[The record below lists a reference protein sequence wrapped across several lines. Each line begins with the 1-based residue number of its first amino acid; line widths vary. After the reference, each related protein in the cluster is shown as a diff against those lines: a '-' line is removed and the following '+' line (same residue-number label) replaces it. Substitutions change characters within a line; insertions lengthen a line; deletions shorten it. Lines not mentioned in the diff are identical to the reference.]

1 MLISLVDW
9 SKENRNFL
17 NILSKIEAHDSHL
30 IILQRYSNTLES
42 GVYSFDDL
50 IVNPDY
56 LEIQNEL
63 DEYENLARKTDEDDF
78 RIISPIVVIN
88 PSSESDFS
96 LEFQSIIFAKLGNL
110 SLKMTYTTGIL
121 T

>member
-1 MLISLVDW
+1 M
-9 SKENRNFL
+9 
-17 NILSKIEAHDSHL
+17 

-50 IVNPDY
+50 IGNPDY

-63 DEYENLARKTDEDDF
+63 DEYGESLARKIDEDDF

-88 PSSESDFS
+88 PSSESDFL
-96 LEFQSIIFAKLGNL
+96 LEFQS
-110 SLKMTYTTGIL
+110 
-121 T
+121 